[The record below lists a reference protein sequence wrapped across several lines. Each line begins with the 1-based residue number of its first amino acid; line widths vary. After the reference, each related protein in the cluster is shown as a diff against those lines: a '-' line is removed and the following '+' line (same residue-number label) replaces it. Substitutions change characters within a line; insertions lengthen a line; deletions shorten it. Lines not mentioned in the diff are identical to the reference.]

1 MSKIDFRRKCNC
13 NSIELRNS
21 HFKLGNDSKIIFII
35 IYKNRLES
43 NFIISKRL
51 SIKNWRKYY
60 SYFKRY

>member
-21 HFKLGNDSKIIFII
+21 HFKLGNDSKINFII
-35 IYKNRLES
+35 IFKNRLES

-51 SIKNWRKYY
+51 SIKNWWKYH
-60 SYFKRY
+60 SFFKRY